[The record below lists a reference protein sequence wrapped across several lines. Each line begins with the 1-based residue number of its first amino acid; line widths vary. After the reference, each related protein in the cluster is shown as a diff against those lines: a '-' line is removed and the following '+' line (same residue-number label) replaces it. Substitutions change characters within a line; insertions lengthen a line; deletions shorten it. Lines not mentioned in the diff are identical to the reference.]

1 VVAATAMDTRAV
13 TVSLEPKIFVVIATR
28 AVGNGFVFVLR
39 ARNVGGLFHYDRS
52 DGLRAFGA
60 GCPCTFIAP
69 SGLRVSA
76 TSNTFCDALGVV
88 CRYLQ

>member
-1 VVAATAMDTRAV
+1 VAATAMDTRAV

-52 DGLRAFGA
+52 DGLRAFG
-60 GCPCTFIAP
+60 GRLPVHLYRPQWVTR
-69 SGLRVSA
+69 LRH
-76 TSNTFCDALGVV
+76 L
-88 CRYLQ
+88 